1 MTHLLA
7 HILSLVPVKKIK
19 SSTGGE
25 DLRRNGDKEDNTGK
39 IWGKTTGNMEEN
51 YGKIWGKTTGNMG
64 ENYLE
69 IRRYTKI
76 APKLKQV

>member
-25 DLRRNGDKEDNTGK
+25 DLWRKGDKEDNPGK

-51 YGKIWGKTTGNMG
+51 YGEIWGKTTRKYGGKLLGN
-64 ENYLE
+64 
-69 IRRYTKI
+69 
-76 APKLKQV
+76 